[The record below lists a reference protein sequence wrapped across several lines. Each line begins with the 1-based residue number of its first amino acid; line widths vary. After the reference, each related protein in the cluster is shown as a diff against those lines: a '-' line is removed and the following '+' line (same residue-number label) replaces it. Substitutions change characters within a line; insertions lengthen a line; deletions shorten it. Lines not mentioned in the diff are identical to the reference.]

1 MFNPEIFAVN
11 FGRTLE
17 LLRAP
22 VPNKDQQKACLR
34 AVFALTSLASATLR
48 LYDGVLSVDDAVIPG
63 DLPFTAGLRS
73 QLEAH
78 GVSEIAIVR
87 GANPTELLTLLRA
100 LALDAGGFAP
110 DDGVAQRLAA
120 IGATGIAVL
129 GARREVEEASPRAP
143 SVTQAFELAAI
154 EEAMAAGAAAYAPWP
169 PVTEAPPAE
178 PAFPPVTSAPELS
191 SAPVFTPAA
200 SAQAPM
206 EAESSPLP
214 AVEPGAETTPE
225 SVAAP
230 PTAEVPS
237 APPPAVEAPE
247 ELAAPHG
254 VPPDTL
260 VGSALGAVLRN
271 PYGDGILDRL
281 SEVAQEIGTTFR
293 EGRLE
298 LSVQATAALIG
309 LEPAAPEGSARTAY
323 GIVLR
328 RILSRDALK
337 EVAHLLPDPR
347 FTPVAT
353 AVIQR
358 GGTDG
363 VEVLLDLLSG
373 SEVSRERK
381 AYLATLRIIPHGTEA
396 VVQLLSNCQWFV
408 VRNVAELL
416 GEMRVEEAVPSLGGL
431 LAHKEP
437 RVRRAAAVAL
447 ARIGTVATV
456 EPLRRALREGTPELR
471 GLVAA
476 SIGGIHARALAM
488 PLVAIAEAEESGDVQ
503 AELFRALG
511 RIGSPEAI
519 DALVRAAQPGG
530 RLFGRRP
537 SGPRVAAV
545 KGLRDAGGAAARRAL
560 EGLADDGDKV
570 VREAALRALAL
581 TARAATA
588 HPET

>member
-34 AVFALTSLASATLR
+34 AVFALTSLSSASLR

-63 DLPFTAGLRS
+63 DLPFTAGLRF

-78 GVSEIAIVR
+78 SVSEIAIAR

-100 LALDAGGFAP
+100 LAVDAGGYAP
-110 DDGVAQRLAA
+110 DDGVAERLDA
-120 IGATGIAVL
+120 IGASGIAVL
-129 GARREVEEASPRAP
+129 ATRREVAEASPRAP

-154 EEAMAAGAAAYAPWP
+154 EEAMAAGAAAYASWP
-169 PVTEAPPAE
+169 PAAEAPTAA
-178 PAFPPVTSAPELS
+178 PAFPPVTSAPELP

-200 SAQAPM
+200 SAQVPL
-206 EAESSPLP
+206 EAEASPP
-214 AVEPGAETTPE
+214 ASA
-225 SVAAP
+225 
-230 PTAEVPS
+230 VPS
-237 APPPAVEAPE
+237 APPSAVEAPE
-247 ELAAPHG
+247 DLAAPHG
-254 VPPDTL
+254 VPADTL
-260 VGSALGAVLRN
+260 IGSALGAVLRN
-271 PYGDGILDRL
+271 PYGEGILDRL
-281 SEVAQEIGTTFR
+281 SELAQEIGTTFR

-309 LEPAAPEGSARTAY
+309 LEPAAPEGSARNAY

-328 RILSRDALK
+328 RILTSDALK
-337 EVAHLLPDPR
+337 RVAHLLPDPR

-353 AVIQR
+353 AVMQH
-358 GGTDG
+358 GGADG
-363 VEVLLDLLSG
+363 AEVLVDLLSG
-373 SEVSRERK
+373 SEVARERK
-381 AYLATLRIIPHGTEA
+381 AYLAALRVIPHGTEA
-396 VVQLLSNCQWFV
+396 VVQLLSNYQWSV

-476 SIGGIHARALAM
+476 SIGGAHARALAL
-488 PLVAIAEAEESGDVQ
+488 PLVSIAEAEESGDVQ

-511 RIGSPEAI
+511 RIGSPEAV

-537 SGPRVAAV
+537 SGSRVAAV
-545 KGLRDAGGAAARRAL
+545 EGLRNAGGAAAHRAL
-560 EGLADDGDKV
+560 EGLTADGDKV
-570 VREAALRALAL
+570 VREAALRALAV
-581 TARAATA
+581 TAAAATA
-588 HPET
+588 HSDT